1 MKKTFLFKA
10 VDAAM
15 WVFTIFGA
23 SAFLLTV
30 LALCGVPMGWQIG
43 VCSVLPGCLII
54 QGLVAIFRHE
64 LRKMK
69 RSFIDHHV
77 AELKKLLKE
86 MESDVQEEECRFH
99 EGGKCTFG
107 DGLPE
112 CAKEQSCGGGTPITV
127 FDREYPMDV
136 QAEGMAVQLAVATG
150 ACDKCEFLREC
161 SSNENFVF
169 PKTAWCSKKKGEIL
183 DDLLNRRGNSR
194 NGC

>member
-54 QGLVAIFRHE
+54 QGLVTIFRHE

-69 RSFIDHHV
+69 RAFIDHHV

-86 MESDVQEEECRFH
+86 MESDEQEEECRFH

-107 DGLPE
+107 DGLQE
-112 CAKEQSCGGGTPITV
+112 CAKENGVTPIMNEVGSVRCKIVISCEDSSVHYLDFEDGLRLIFREGKYVGWYVCGDEGGGK
-127 FDREYPMDV
+127 D
-136 QAEGMAVQLAVATG
+136 G
-150 ACDKCEFLREC
+150 
-161 SSNENFVF
+161 
-169 PKTAWCSKKKGEIL
+169 
-183 DDLLNRRGNSR
+183 
-194 NGC
+194 

>member
-86 MESDVQEEECRFH
+86 MESDEQEEECRFH

-107 DGLPE
+107 DGLPG
-112 CAKEQSCGGGTPITV
+112 CAKDEAYQRGFEDGRHRALLEQ
-127 FDREYPMDV
+127 ELKH
-136 QAEGMAVQLAVATG
+136 GMAVF
-150 ACDKCEFLREC
+150 CDVSCIRIISCEDSSVHYLEFPDGLRLI
-161 SSNENFVF
+161 SQ
-169 PKTAWCSKKKGEIL
+169 KGKYVGWYVCGDEGGGK
-183 DDLLNRRGNSR
+183 DG
-194 NGC
+194 